1 MTFHNNQKSVFSC
14 SLFYEIHI
22 YNAEYTKVN
31 DNLPCDYI
39 YIDCSNSMS
48 FFNNQY
54 IELLINLIIFP
65 DNLQQQ
71 KIKSRNC
78 VARKTW

>member
-31 DNLPCDYI
+31 DNLHCDYI
-39 YIDCSNSMS
+39 YI
-48 FFNNQY
+48 
-54 IELLINLIIFP
+54 LIAPIP
-65 DNLQQQ
+65 
-71 KIKSRNC
+71 
-78 VARKTW
+78 